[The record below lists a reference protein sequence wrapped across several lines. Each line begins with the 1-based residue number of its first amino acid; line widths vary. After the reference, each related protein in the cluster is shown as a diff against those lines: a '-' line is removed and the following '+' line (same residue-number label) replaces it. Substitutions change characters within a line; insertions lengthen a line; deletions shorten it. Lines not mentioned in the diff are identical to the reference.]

1 MSDEQAVT
9 AAEREYQARLLAL
22 HDARARLNA
31 ATAHLRRAQ
40 LDSRLAG
47 AETASR
53 AAELRSQIEALTTL
67 VAQLR
72 GHAEAQRQTLRRLTD
87 ADYEPIE
94 VAEAELE
101 AGHFEQPHFPE
112 AQ

>member
-1 MSDEQAVT
+1 MSDEQAVV

-22 HDARARLNA
+22 HDARARLDA
-31 ATAHLRRAQ
+31 ASARLRRQQ
-40 LDSRLAG
+40 LDKRLSG
-47 AETASR
+47 STA
-53 AAELRSQIEALTTL
+53 APDEAELRHQVEALTTL
-67 VAQLR
+67 VGQLR
-72 GHAEAQRQTLRRLTD
+72 AHAEAQRQVLRRLTD

-94 VAEAELE
+94 IAEAELE